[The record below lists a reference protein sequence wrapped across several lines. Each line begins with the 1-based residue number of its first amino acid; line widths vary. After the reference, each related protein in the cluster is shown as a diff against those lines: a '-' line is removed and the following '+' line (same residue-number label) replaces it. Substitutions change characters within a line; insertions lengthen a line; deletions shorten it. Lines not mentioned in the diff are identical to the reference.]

1 MLLLV
6 HDLDVRVITEE
17 GELLRHLTIDATKD
31 YQPHGRTWDFS
42 RMSRDSRPGAPARLA
57 TQQGR
62 RERDSN
68 PRGSS
73 PRGFQAADFRL
84 GQYRLVLLH
93 SL

>member
-17 GELLRHLTIDATKD
+17 GELLRYLTIDATKD
-31 YQPHGRTWDFS
+31 YQPQGEPRIFVSRQPSGRAGT
-42 RMSRDSRPGAPARLA
+42 SRDTTRAEGAGFEPAGL
-57 TQQGR
+57 T
-62 RERDSN
+62 
-68 PRGSS
+68 